1 MPPRPVI
8 FRNIFNWHVPLTWT
22 KDGLLSL
29 LDLPP
34 RLNCCSSESRANIKN
49 MKLLL
54 DSSKDSVLIT
64 EWILL
69 IEKQQGKVNFQ
80 DYYDLIWNEA
90 TFYKQTII
98 IQFQLKCQLDYFLLS
113 CAYGYMY
120 FISDK
125 KHICIHNII
134 WAQIQIIFS
143 SCKVFIKLTWV
154 MFLWRRENCWRSC
167 CCCIWISAR
176 LDWNGNYMKFPKFD
190 CWLWISITPPPPTH
204 THTLLHSPAGATGW
218 GLALHTGHQCTS
230 LLLLLQCRTGQH
242 NQSPD

>member
-34 RLNCCSSESRANIKN
+34 RLNCCSSESGANIKN

-90 TFYKQTII
+90 T
-98 IQFQLKCQLDYFLLS
+98 
-113 CAYGYMY
+113 
-120 FISDK
+120 
-125 KHICIHNII
+125 
-134 WAQIQIIFS
+134 
-143 SCKVFIKLTWV
+143 
-154 MFLWRRENCWRSC
+154 
-167 CCCIWISAR
+167 
-176 LDWNGNYMKFPKFD
+176 
-190 CWLWISITPPPPTH
+190 
-204 THTLLHSPAGATGW
+204 
-218 GLALHTGHQCTS
+218 
-230 LLLLLQCRTGQH
+230 
-242 NQSPD
+242 